1 MVGGQE
7 IRNAIFDILVGAQ
20 SFSGHLTATWPRG
33 YNDLRAAQ
41 GFSGTV
47 TSGIAEPTFGG
58 TNVTKPTFSEYAK
71 KKLYR

>member
-33 YNDLRAAQ
+33 YNDLRVAQ

-47 TSGIAEPTFGG
+47 TSGIAEPAFSG
-58 TNVTKPTFSEYAK
+58 TNMIKPTVLEYAK